1 MRPRVGHIVF
11 FALVVPLALSARP
24 ALATDCSG
32 IVSPC
37 VNDDSLWPHAGASLF
52 SAVGSVETVAAHD
65 LGFGLV
71 TSYLSR
77 PIVWQLRS
85 PGDGSEQFAI
95 NDQANGTFLWSY
107 GVTSRLE
114 LDLALPLTWGQG
126 GAGLAPIT
134 GGAGLSDTA
143 VRDMRFGFTYAI
155 LRHVRIFPGPP
166 ADADRAENGSVG
178 LAARFEVSAP
188 TGDRDQFAGE
198 RSGVFVPSLA
208 AEYRLDRWF
217 AGAEIG
223 ARIRPTTELLGAQIG
238 TQIVTALGVG
248 LDILAGGRLSATLE
262 GWALPVL
269 VGQDD
274 IVLQN
279 GAYANRPNGQ
289 TLVPAEWQLSAR
301 TALARGALSIQ
312 LGGGGGLPLGGES
325 ELTPRFRFILGL
337 RWAPLLKSPESP

>member
-1 MRPRVGHIVF
+1 MRPQVGLIVF
-11 FALVVPLALSARP
+11 FSLVVPATLWSDRAR
-24 ALATDCSG
+24 ATDCSA

-37 VNDDSLWPHAGASLF
+37 VNDDSLWPHGGPALF
-52 SAVGSVETVAAHD
+52 AAIGSVETVAAHN

-77 PIVWQLRS
+77 PIVWQLQS
-85 PGDGSEQFAI
+85 PGNASQQFAI

-107 GVTSRLE
+107 GVASRLE

-126 GAGLAPIT
+126 GAGLAPVT

-143 VRDMRFGFTYAI
+143 VRDMRFGFAYAI
-155 LRHVRIFPGPP
+155 LRHKALFPSPP
-166 ADADRAENGSVG
+166 GDAERTDNGSVG

-188 TGDRDQFAGE
+188 TGDRGQFAGE

-208 AEYRLDRWF
+208 TEYRLDRWF

-248 LDILAGGRLSATLE
+248 VDILDGGLLSATLE

-274 IVLQN
+274 IVLRN
-279 GAYANRPNGQ
+279 GAYANKPNGQ
-289 TLVPAEWQLSAR
+289 TLVPGEWQLSAR
-301 TALARGALSIQ
+301 TAPLAGGGLSLQ

-325 ELTPRFRFILGL
+325 ELTPRL
-337 RWAPLLKSPESP
+337 RSPGSP